1 MGLFARACDFGNGE
15 LGASVSRPSREGD
28 QNRDRRDGV
37 SRRRAFRSVLDEI
50 VGRHDVGD
58 RVVVGDATH
67 GDDGVARV
75 GGDGETK
82 ERGVAGRE
90 FYEERRLGVRLER
103 FRGEIILG
111 DDRRVVDKM
120 RRRRRRRRRHHERRD
135 VGAERVPETS
145 RRVRPASTRGD
156 EGFFSQ
162 EPRSRGLAQRLPV
175 RERATQTR
183 VQRSL
188 EIDHD
193 RRRERDA
200 AADVE
205 GCARRRSAD
214 GVLGVHQTMDVIVR
228 HARLGQ
234 FILFDETHE

>member
-1 MGLFARACDFGNGE
+1 M
-15 LGASVSRPSREGD
+15 
-28 QNRDRRDGV
+28 
-37 SRRRAFRSVLDEI
+37 
-50 VGRHDVGD
+50 GRHNVDD

-111 DDRRVVDKM
+111 DDRRVVDKCDDDDDDDGAGTTNAATSAPSASGDESPACDPPRLAAM
-120 RRRRRRRRRHHERRD
+120 KDFQSRATVARPRTAVVRARTCDADSRPTFARDRPRPETRARRGGRRRR
-135 VGAERVPETS
+135 
-145 RRVRPASTRGD
+145 
-156 EGFFSQ
+156 
-162 EPRSRGLAQRLPV
+162 
-175 RERATQTR
+175 
-183 VQRSL
+183 
-188 EIDHD
+188 I
-193 RRRERDA
+193 
-200 AADVE
+200 
-205 GCARRRSAD
+205 ARRRSAG
-214 GVLGVHQTMDVIVR
+214 GVLSVHQTMDVIVR